1 LKISGGDG
9 EEVSLS
15 YREVKGGKPKYAFP
29 ASYRYDRKIKSTQ
42 TYKLGIIF
50 NCQLPQK

>member
-1 LKISGGDG
+1 VVGTG

-15 YREVKGGKPKYAFP
+15 YRGVKEGKPKYAFP
-29 ASYRYDRKIKSTQ
+29 ASRSYDKEIKSTQ
-42 TYKLGIIF
+42 NYKLGVIF